1 MIQKSKLNIF
11 TTKQNKNKKN
21 GENTTQ
27 IIVEV
32 ISSSNQIIE
41 NEIQLQLLIT
51 LYCFEEVLLA
61 YLIVARDRKK
71 EKNK

>member
-11 TTKQNKNKKN
+11 TTKQKKN

-61 YLIVARDRKK
+61 YSSCARPKKRK
-71 EKNK
+71 E